1 MPLVAFEGPQGN
13 PMAYMLDTVAKLTG
27 ATVKQLIHWD
37 QTQLV
42 RPSIASARGKGSR
55 RVYSFLDVLAIK
67 TAVMLR
73 REGISLQKIRRCL
86 RYLRE
91 HQPEVE
97 QPFASLNM
105 LTDGVSV
112 FMLSNDPGMAVAD
125 RKVID
130 TLAGGQML
138 LMVPIG
144 RLACEVKREAARLT
158 PDFSASYPAD
168 APQRSVGKGSQRA
181 VRSVRKGVRTG

>member
-1 MPLVAFEGPQGN
+1 
-13 PMAYMLDTVAKLTG
+13 MAYMLDTVAKLTG

-37 QTQLV
+37 RTELV
-42 RPSIASARGKGSR
+42 RPSIALAHGKGSR

-86 RYLRE
+86 RYLSD

-105 LTDGVSV
+105 VTDGASV
-112 FMLSNDPGMAVAD
+112 FMLTEDPGEAIAD
-125 RKVID
+125 RKVVD

-144 RLACEVKREAARLT
+144 RLACEVKREAARLMPT
-158 PDFSASYPAD
+158 YSMTAATAPPARGGRKD
-168 APQRSVGKGSQRA
+168 TQRA